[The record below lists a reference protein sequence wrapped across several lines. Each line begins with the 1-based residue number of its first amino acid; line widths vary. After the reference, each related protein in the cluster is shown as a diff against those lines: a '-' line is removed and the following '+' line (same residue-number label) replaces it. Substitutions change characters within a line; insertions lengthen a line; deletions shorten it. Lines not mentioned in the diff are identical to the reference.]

1 MIYDIAIIGGGPV
14 GSQVAYLLA
23 DMGYEVVV
31 LEKKPRLDIPVCCA
45 GIISEQ
51 CVTSFAINR
60 DLIMRRVNSG
70 KLFSPSKKQIRLQN
84 ERIRGCIVDRA
95 AFDMFL
101 AERAQESGAVYFFSH
116 RVDSFRVSTDKV
128 EVITCSSGKVQSFE
142 ARVAVLASGFNPRLL
157 MKAGFNRTEKFIMGI
172 QARVHT
178 KGVDEVE
185 IYFGR
190 EVAPYFFAW
199 LVPTLP
205 DQALV
210 GLATQ
215 NNPGRYLR
223 KLLLSLKDSGVVTG
237 TDIELCY
244 RGISLKTLGKTYA
257 NRLLVVGDA
266 AGQVKPTTGGGIY
279 FGLLC
284 AELAAKTLNVALSC
298 NDLSAKRLAGY
309 QKAWRRKLGRELTIG
324 NWARKFFEQLSD
336 RQIDHVF
343 DIIKTHQID
352 KDLAEA
358 EELSFDWHSKAVMRL
373 IKHRILAKTLG
384 IVKMTIGRNPS
395 LH

>member
-1 MIYDIAIIGGGPV
+1 MYDVAIIGGGPV

-23 DMGYEVVV
+23 GAGYKVVV
-31 LEKKPRLDIPVCCA
+31 LEKKPRLGIPVCCA

-51 CVTSFAINR
+51 CLSSFAISK
-60 DLIMRRVNSG
+60 DLIIRRVNSG
-70 KLFSPSKKQIRLQN
+70 KLFSPSGKQIHLQN

-95 AFDMFL
+95 AFDTFL
-101 AERAQESGAVYFFSH
+101 AERAQESGAIYFFNH
-116 RVDSFRVSTDKV
+116 RVDGFRVSTDKV
-128 EVITCSSGKVQSFE
+128 EVNTCSGGEVQPFE

-157 MKAGFNRTEKFIMGI
+157 IKAGFSRVNKFVVGI
-172 QARVHT
+172 QARVCT

-205 DQALV
+205 NQALV
-210 GLATQ
+210 GLATR
-215 NNPGRYLR
+215 NNPGRYLQ
-223 KLLLSLKDSGVVTG
+223 KLLLSLKDSGVVTD

-244 RGISLKTLGKTYA
+244 RGISLNTLDKTYA
-257 NRLLVVGDA
+257 TRLLVVGDA
-266 AGQVKPTTGGGIY
+266 AGQVKPTTGGGVY

-284 AELAAKTLNVALSC
+284 AELAAKTLDVALSY
-298 NDLSAKRLAGY
+298 NDLSTKRLAGY
-309 QKAWRRKLGRELTIG
+309 QRAWQRKLGREFTIG
-324 NWARKFFEQLSD
+324 NWARKFFEQLSN

-358 EELSFDWHSKAVMRL
+358 EELTFDWHSKTVMKL
-373 IKHRILAKTLG
+373 IKHQVLAKTLG
-384 IVKMTIGRNPS
+384 IMNIAIGRTPS
-395 LH
+395 SH